1 MQRTDSL
8 EKTRM
13 LGKIEGMRRR
23 GRQRMRWLDG
33 IMDLMD
39 MNLSELCGTVRQR
52 SLARYS
58 PWGHNLTTEHLW
70 MSTSE
75 VTDVS
80 QLLTFTEL
88 LPCRSPGL
96 KMLYWDMSIY
106 PPNSIR
112 WTLCGVPFH
121 RQGNST
127 QSGIISSALGW
138 LRYVDIYQQEALSDS
153 AWGNY
158 KSFSTISYT
167 PRSFSKW
174 SKKLYSNLA
183 ESICC
188 RRQAGQWSICL
199 LKYPLPPFISSGGRH
214 KEMLIKGSLEP

>member
-13 LGKIEGMRRR
+13 LGKMEGRRRR

-33 IMDLMD
+33 IMHLMD
-39 MNLSELCGTVRQR
+39 MNLSKLWETVRQR
-52 SLARYS
+52 SLAHYS
-58 PWGHNLTTEHLW
+58 PRGHNLTTEHLW

-88 LPCRSPGL
+88 LLCRSPGL
-96 KMLYWDMSIY
+96 KMLYIWTCPFY

-127 QSGIISSALGW
+127 ESGIISSALGW

-167 PRSFSKW
+167 PRSLSKW
-174 SKKLYSNLA
+174 SKKLYST
-183 ESICC
+183 
-188 RRQAGQWSICL
+188 L
-199 LKYPLPPFISSGGRH
+199 LKAFAAAVRQGNEASVY
-214 KEMLIKGSLEP
+214 